1 MTITVLSQPGCAA
14 CRWVEKT
21 LEAEGLAYIVRDV
34 RTDPAGADLLRGIY
48 ARLRPGMHPAT
59 PVTILGDDGVVFGP
73 DIRSRLRELRGR
85 EVAA

>member
-21 LEAEGLAYIVRDV
+21 LEAEGLAYTVRDV

-59 PVTILGDDGVVFGP
+59 PVTLIDDGIVFGP
-73 DIRSRLRELRGR
+73 DIRSRLRELRQ
-85 EVAA
+85 EAAA